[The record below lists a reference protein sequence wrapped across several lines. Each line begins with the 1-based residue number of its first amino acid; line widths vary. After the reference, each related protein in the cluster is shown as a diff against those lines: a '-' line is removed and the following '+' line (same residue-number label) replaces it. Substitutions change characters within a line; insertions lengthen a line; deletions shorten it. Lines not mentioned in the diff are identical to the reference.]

1 MTVEVELRPACVDDR
16 FALARLIV
24 GGNIHAFR
32 GQIPDP
38 YLKSLTVDE
47 SARNWAK
54 NFGPDG
60 SLALDGE
67 HLVVAEV
74 AGLDVIGAVMVGR
87 DSRLVTADEL
97 IAQRFPRDMS
107 VLYVDPAWHGRGIG
121 RRLVGHAAQL
131 MLDEGATALL
141 VRVVAE
147 NPNRAFYERMAAVR
161 VGAQPYDWDGYA
173 TEEFLYGWADLHR
186 LISTASDGTGL

>member
-1 MTVEVELRPACVDDR
+1 MTAEVELRPARVDDR

-32 GQIPDP
+32 GRIPDAC
-38 YLKSLTVDE
+38 LMSLTVEE

-54 NFGPDG
+54 NFAPDG

-74 AGLDVIGAVMVGR
+74 AGRDVIGVVMVGR
-87 DSRLVTADEL
+87 DSRRVTADESV
-97 IAQRFPRDMS
+97 AHRFPRDLS
-107 VLYVDPAWHGRGIG
+107 VLYVDPAWHRHGLG
-121 RRLVGHAAQL
+121 RRLLSHAAEL
-131 MLDEGATALL
+131 LVGEGCGALL

-147 NPNRAFYERMAAVR
+147 NPNRAFYERMGAVR

-173 TEEFLYGWADLHR
+173 TEEILYGWDDLAA
-186 LISTASDGTGL
+186 LPGL

>member
-1 MTVEVELRPACVDDR
+1 MNPQIALRPAHVEDR

-32 GQIPDP
+32 GRIPDEC
-38 YLKSLTVDE
+38 LLSLTAEE

-54 NFGPDG
+54 NFGSDG

-67 HLVVAEV
+67 HLVVAEI
-74 AGLDVIGAVMVGR
+74 AQRDVIGVAMVGR
-87 DSRLVTADEL
+87 DSRRAATDKS
-97 IAQRFPRDMS
+97 IAVRFPRDLS
-107 VLYVDPAWHGRGIG
+107 VLYVDPAWHRTGIG
-121 RRLVGHAAQL
+121 RRLLVHAAKL
-131 MLDEGATALL
+131 MRDEGAAGLL

-147 NPNRAFYERMAAVR
+147 NPNRAFYERMGGVR

-173 TEEFLYGWADLHR
+173 TEEVLYGWDD
-186 LISTASDGTGL
+186 LISLAAAGT